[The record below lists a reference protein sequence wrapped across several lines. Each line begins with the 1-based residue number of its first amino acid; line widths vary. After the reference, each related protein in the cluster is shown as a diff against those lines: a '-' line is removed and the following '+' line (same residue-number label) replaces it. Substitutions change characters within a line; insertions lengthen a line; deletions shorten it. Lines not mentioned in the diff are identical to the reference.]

1 MHRAISRSLTL
12 LLVGAW
18 LAAAGNATAVKE
30 YFTDDELDLIRDAQ
44 EIGARVKVYRE
55 LAERR
60 LIILGV
66 AEKSEKQ
73 KEKQRKAQEQYE
85 KEKKKAGNKA
95 ATVKAPVD
103 DLAYLHDFT
112 RSELLRGYIQALDE
126 IMSNIDDNYA
136 RKLDV
141 RGAVE
146 DLEEFSADTLA
157 MLEKFEAKTAA
168 EKTALQEAMDKARE
182 TNASAK
188 EALKKVPKTEK
199 KRPPR

>member
-1 MHRAISRSLTL
+1 MRPAICK
-12 LLVGAW
+12 LLVVLLSIAVING
-18 LAAAGNATAVKE
+18 AAGAFAAKE
-30 YFTDDELDLIRDAQ
+30 YFTENELDLIRDAQ
-44 EIGARVKVYRE
+44 EIGPRIAAYIT

-73 KEKQRKAQEQYE
+73 KEKERKAQEQYE
-85 KEKKKAGNKA
+85 KEKKKAGSKTS
-95 ATVKAPVD
+95 TVKPPVD

-112 RSELLRGYIQALDE
+112 RSELLRGYIQALEE
-126 IMSNIDDNYA
+126 IMNNIDDQYD

-146 DLEEFSADTLA
+146 ELEEFSRETLP
-157 MLEKFEAKTAA
+157 MLEKFQPKTEG
-168 EKTALQEAMDKARE
+168 EKAALQDAIDKAKQ

-199 KRPPR
+199 KRPPV